1 MGWGGNLDAVLYNS
15 TCIGCMSGIYTWDIL
30 VQSHLICTEATE
42 LGIKL
47 IWGTMLTQHT

>member
-15 TCIGCMSGIYTWDIL
+15 TCIGLLGIYTWYVS
-30 VQSHLICTEATE
+30 VQSDLICTETTE

-47 IWGTMLTQHT
+47 IWGT